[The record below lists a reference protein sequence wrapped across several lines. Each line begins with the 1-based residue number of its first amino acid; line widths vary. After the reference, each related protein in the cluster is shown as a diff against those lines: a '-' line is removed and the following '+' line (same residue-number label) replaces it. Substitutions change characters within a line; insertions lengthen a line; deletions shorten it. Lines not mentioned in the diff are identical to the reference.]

1 MSIIESL
8 FRRVGYSF
16 SMAALVTVGYQNME
30 WQYFNIPAITW
41 AITVLLFLFSWRV
54 VSEYKRII
62 IYFDGSLEP
71 SESSLFGKIKKEWSR
86 LYYITWQ
93 FLYTLGAW
101 SGTVI
106 ALESFEVIN
115 PIEEQAFFYL
125 FLFISIPT
133 FFRLCDKASYK
144 K

>member
-1 MSIIESL
+1 MGIIESL

-16 SMAALVTVGYQNME
+16 SLAALVTVGYRNIE

-41 AITVLLFLFSWRV
+41 AITVLLFLLSWRV

-62 IYFDGSLEP
+62 IYIDGSLEP
-71 SESSLFGKIKKEWSR
+71 SESSLFGKVKKKWPH
-86 LYYITWQ
+86 LYDITWE

-101 SGTVI
+101 IGAMI
-106 ALESFEVIN
+106 ALDSFKVID
-115 PIEEQAFFYL
+115 PIEEQVFFYL
-125 FLFISIPT
+125 LLFISIPA